1 MSDGHIDAE
10 AIRKS
15 LVQERADLLETSAST
30 AADSRPVALDQQ
42 SVGRLTRMD
51 ALQVQ
56 AMAKA
61 VAARRRG
68 RLHRIEAAL
77 GRLDEGEFGYCSNCG
92 ETIAPKRLALDPTV
106 ERCIDC
112 AG

>member
-1 MSDGHIDAE
+1 MSEGHIDAE
-10 AIRKS
+10 AARKR
-15 LVQERADLLETSAST
+15 LVQERSDLLETDAAA

-51 ALQVQ
+51 ALQMQ

-68 RLHRIEAAL
+68 RLQRIEHAL
-77 GRLDEGEFGYCSNCG
+77 RRLDEGEFGYCTNCG
-92 ETIAPKRLALDPTV
+92 EDIAPKRLALDPTND
-106 ERCIDC
+106 RCIDC

>member
-1 MSDGHIDAE
+1 MSDGRFDTE
-10 AIRKS
+10 AIRER

-51 ALQVQ
+51 ALQMR

-61 VAARRRG
+61 VAARRRA

-77 GRLDEGEFGYCSNCG
+77 GRLDEGEFGYCVSCG
-92 ETIAPKRLALDPTV
+92 EAIAPKRMALDPTND
-106 ERCIDC
+106 RCIDC

>member
-1 MSDGHIDAE
+1 MSESHIDAE

-15 LVQERADLLETSAST
+15 LVQERADLVETDAAA

-42 SVGRLTRMD
+42 SVGRLSRMD
-51 ALQVQ
+51 ALQMQ

-68 RLHRIEAAL
+68 RLHRIERAL
-77 GRLDEGEFGYCSNCG
+77 RRLDEGEFGYCGRCG
-92 ETIAPKRLALDPTV
+92 EDIAPKRLALDPTV
-106 ERCIDC
+106 ERCIGC